1 MCHCK
6 IFLIWLTSTL
16 LILNGCSFY
25 RMSDNVPLSWPCD
38 GLAVLG
44 GGDLVSWELSWLEAD
59 GSVSRRRVDGGER
72 PFIALP
78 RERPAIVSAS
88 PVTPFLPEIYQTRP
102 AGCVVHTAVP
112 RPSELSLTWDQ
123 GFSAVFLLSLAEAG
137 VPPDSINLRRFQE
150 ALEIRSEGNPW
161 NIDLRRLSGDL
172 LGGELW
178 TYSFRLLPSVD
189 VLIPFP
195 PGTWYSEYPPNP
207 VLISENGSWAGK
219 LTVGMHNFI
228 RPLDL
233 RALSVS
239 VDERGNIAVLS
250 D

>member
-1 MCHCK
+1 MRRCK
-6 IFLIWLTSTL
+6 KFLIWLTSTL

-25 RMSDNVPLSWPCD
+25 RISDSVPLSWPGD
-38 GLAVLG
+38 GLAVFG
-44 GGDLVSWELSWLEAD
+44 GGGLVSWDLSWLDAD
-59 GSVSRRRVDGGER
+59 GSVSRRRVDAGER
-72 PFIALP
+72 PFITLP
-78 RERPAIVSAS
+78 RERPAIVCAL
-88 PVTPFLPEIYQTRP
+88 PVTPSLPEIYQTRP
-102 AGCVVHTAVP
+102 AGCIVHAAVP

-150 ALEIRSEGNPW
+150 VLEIRSEGNPW

-189 VLIPFP
+189 VLIPLP
-195 PGTWYSEYPPNP
+195 PGAWYSEYPPSP
-207 VLISENGSWAGK
+207 VLISESGIWAGK

-228 RPLDL
+228 RPLDFCT
-233 RALSVS
+233 LSVS
-239 VDERGNIAVLS
+239 VDERGHIAVLS